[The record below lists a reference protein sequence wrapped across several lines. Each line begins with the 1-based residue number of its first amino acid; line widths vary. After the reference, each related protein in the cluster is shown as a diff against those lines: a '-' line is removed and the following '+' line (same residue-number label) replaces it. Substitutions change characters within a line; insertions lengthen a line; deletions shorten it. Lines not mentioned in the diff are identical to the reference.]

1 MKCKFLRQSGYD
13 IKVNEGNLQTFPKW
27 AGATIENN
35 DENVLIFFN
44 NLMELSNSNLLKEL
58 KIKFDI
64 GSLKRLILFSEDMDF
79 IQNQSTIDTIVKNLN
94 DIFQNHIDKIKITL
108 LSKSWN
114 LNWGNIF
121 TSNNLGCLSMVID
134 RNIQLGKNY
143 NLLNLSREKHFI
155 TTQNAPRASRMYLY
169 DFLIKNNL
177 LDKFEYSFFV
187 TQNKEYLMWQDVI
200 GGTDNLQPL
209 TGKYLKKNF
218 DNENIVN
225 PLEDLQ
231 LVNFTKE
238 LNTYFSVL
246 METSYCTSEN
256 YYGISEKSFKGFS
269 IKKPF
274 LLFASAGAYKG
285 LTELGFKM
293 YDNIFDL
300 SYMHKTS
307 HYERLEGFTNEIKRI
322 CELPINEIQKLYID
336 NLETIEYNYNNLTN
350 LIEKEKSDFLNLF
363 W

>member
-1 MKCKFLRQSGYD
+1 
-13 IKVNEGNLQTFPKW
+13 
-27 AGATIENN
+27 
-35 DENVLIFFN
+35 
-44 NLMELSNSNLLKEL
+44 
-58 KIKFDI
+58 
-64 GSLKRLILFSEDMDF
+64 
-79 IQNQSTIDTIVKNLN
+79 
-94 DIFQNHIDKIKITL
+94 
-108 LSKSWN
+108 
-114 LNWGNIF
+114 
-121 TSNNLGCLSMVID
+121 MVID

-200 GGTDNLQPL
+200 GGNDGLQPL

-300 SYMHKTS
+300 SYMDKTS
-307 HYERLEGFTNEIKRI
+307 HYERLEGFTNEINRI
-322 CELPINEIQKLYID
+322 CALPINQIQNLYID

-350 LIEKEKSDFLNLF
+350 LIQKEKSDFLNLF